1 MTGERTKVPTEKGW
15 ERMKYQS
22 TLLAVTN
29 MERSKAFYCGLLG
42 REVVAD
48 FGANV
53 TLSGGITLQT
63 LDSWKGFLNTQK
75 VTLPNNGGELY
86 FETEDMDAFLPQLD
100 RWQVQ
105 FVHQL
110 KEHRWGQRVVRFYDP
125 DGHIIE
131 VAEGLEQVAKRF
143 LAQGM
148 TPEQVAQRMD
158 VTIQTLD
165 LN

>member
-1 MTGERTKVPTEKGW
+1 
-15 ERMKYQS
+15 MKYQCP
-22 TLLAVTN
+22 LLAVKDL
-29 MERSKAFYCGLLG
+29 EVSKQFYKEVLGLRVIL
-42 REVVAD
+42 D

-63 LDSWKGFLNTQK
+63 LDTWKGFLNTQK

-105 FVHQL
+105 FVHRL
-110 KEHRWGQRVVRFYDP
+110 KEHHWGQRVVRFYDP

-143 LAQGM
+143 LARGM

-158 VTIQTLD
+158 VPIQTLD

>member
-1 MTGERTKVPTEKGW
+1 MNKSILNGTLDVLNKMCIRDSLSSRTMTGERTKVPTEKGW

-63 LDSWKGFLNTQK
+63 LDTWKGFLNTQK
-75 VTLPNNGGELY
+75 VTLPNLS
-86 FETEDMDAFLPQLD
+86 LI
-100 RWQVQ
+100 
-105 FVHQL
+105 
-110 KEHRWGQRVVRFYDP
+110 
-125 DGHIIE
+125 HI
-131 VAEGLEQVAKRF
+131 
-143 LAQGM
+143 
-148 TPEQVAQRMD
+148 
-158 VTIQTLD
+158 
-165 LN
+165 

>member
-1 MTGERTKVPTEKGW
+1 MPTEKGW

-29 MERSKAFYCGLLG
+29 MERSKAFYCDLLG

-48 FGANV
+48 FDANV

-63 LDSWKGFLNTQK
+63 MDTWKEFLNTQK
-75 VTLPNNGGELY
+75 VALPNNAGELY
-86 FETEDMDAFLPQLD
+86 FVTEDMDAFLPHLD

-105 FVHQL
+105 YVHRL
-110 KEHRWGQRVVRFYDP
+110 KEHSWGQRVVRFYDP

-131 VAEGLEQVAKRF
+131 VGEGLEQVAKRF
-143 LAQGM
+143 LSQGM
-148 TPEQVAQRMD
+148 TLEQVAQRMD
-158 VTIQTLD
+158 VPMSFLQTLD
-165 LN
+165 LD

>member
-1 MTGERTKVPTEKGW
+1 MGTDEISEYVIGRHQYGTL
-15 ERMKYQS
+15 QS
-22 TLLAVTN
+22 LLLRPAGT
-29 MERSKAFYCGLLG
+29 RDRG
-42 REVVAD
+42 RFRRQCD
-48 FGANV
+48 
-53 TLSGGITLQT
+53 LSGGITLQT
-63 LDSWKGFLNTQK
+63 LDTWKGFLNTQK

-105 FVHQL
+105 FVHRL

-158 VTIQTLD
+158 VPIQTLD

>member
-1 MTGERTKVPTEKGW
+1 MPTEKGW

-63 LDSWKGFLNTQK
+63 LDTWKGFLNTQK
-75 VTLPNNGGELY
+75 VTLPNNGGELS
-86 FETEDMDAFLPQLD
+86 FGTAFFFILQFRIVTYLPSRSHLSMNN
-100 RWQVQ
+100 
-105 FVHQL
+105 
-110 KEHRWGQRVVRFYDP
+110 
-125 DGHIIE
+125 
-131 VAEGLEQVAKRF
+131 KRKR
-143 LAQGM
+143 QN
-148 TPEQVAQRMD
+148 
-158 VTIQTLD
+158 I
-165 LN
+165 

>member
-1 MTGERTKVPTEKGW
+1 
-15 ERMKYQS
+15 MKYQS

-63 LDSWKGFLNTQK
+63 LDTWKGFLNTQK

-105 FVHQL
+105 FVHRL
-110 KEHRWGQRVVRFYDP
+110 KEHRWGQRVVRFYVP

-148 TPEQVAQRMD
+148 TLEQVAQRMD
-158 VTIQTLD
+158 VPMSFLHTLHLD
-165 LN
+165 